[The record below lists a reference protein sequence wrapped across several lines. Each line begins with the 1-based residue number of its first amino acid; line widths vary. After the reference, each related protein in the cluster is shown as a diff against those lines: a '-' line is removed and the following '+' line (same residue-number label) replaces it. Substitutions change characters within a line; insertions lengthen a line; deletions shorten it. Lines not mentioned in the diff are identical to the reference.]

1 MLKELKKIR
10 DLCVTY
16 PIMAFLICLNCSLGY
31 IFIFSLLARTL
42 ALFPVAFAIFFII
55 SLLVYRSFSI
65 LKKYNSII
73 KKYKQKGK
81 DEVVLISL
89 NQIVVYVCF
98 TFIFV
103 GLFLFLTYCF
113 IKYML

>member
-1 MLKELKKIR
+1 MLKEIKEIR

-16 PIMAFLICLNCSLGY
+16 PIMAFLISLNCSLGV
-31 IFIFSLLARTL
+31 IFIVSLLTGTM
-42 ALFPVAFAIFFII
+42 ALFPVAFAILFSI
-55 SLLVYRSFSI
+55 SLFPYRVFSI

-73 KKYKQKGK
+73 KKYKQKCK

-113 IKYML
+113 IKYIL